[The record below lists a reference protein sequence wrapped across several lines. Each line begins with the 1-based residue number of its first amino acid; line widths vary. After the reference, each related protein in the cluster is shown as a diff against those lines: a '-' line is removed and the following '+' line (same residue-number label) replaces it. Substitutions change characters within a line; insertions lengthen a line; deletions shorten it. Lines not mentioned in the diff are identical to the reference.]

1 MKRDEF
7 VKMAINDPKKAAR
20 VLKNQAYQLERTTG
34 VTKVARALS
43 KTLFITE
50 RTVFNDCKK

>member
-7 VKMAINDPKKAAR
+7 VKIAINDPKKAAKILR
-20 VLKNQAYQLERTTG
+20 QTAKEFESCKG
-34 VTKVARALS
+34 VTKTAAIIQ
-43 KTLFITE
+43 KTLFVSE